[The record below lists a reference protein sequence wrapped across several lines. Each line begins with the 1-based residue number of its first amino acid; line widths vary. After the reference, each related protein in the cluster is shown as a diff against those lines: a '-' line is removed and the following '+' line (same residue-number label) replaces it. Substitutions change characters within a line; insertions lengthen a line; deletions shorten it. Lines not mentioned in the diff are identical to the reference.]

1 MTDETA
7 RAVATAA
14 KALSD
19 AGLICEERRPP
30 HVERG
35 NEMWLKLFSRAS
47 VVQLRKVYTG
57 REREGG
63 SFVSWR
69 LATADDNPPPAL
81 DVYIA
86 DWMERDRLREE
97 LVEWMQTTPIIVA
110 PVGATPA
117 YAHDTLKVNVNG
129 VTMGTFQSVQLRANI
144 QRFRPACRHGAG
156 GTNEMTGC
164 RSEFRLWD
172 GLLRRR
178 WYWRLRKSWR
188 GHFSAILICAICIIC
203 VICGWESIMEPV
215 LQFWLFSSSDFIAI
229 VLLVIAAKTIRIVPQ
244 ATVMLVERLGKF
256 DKVASSGLNILVPFL
271 DKPRAVYWTN
281 TRPGV
286 TSIDLRE
293 QYIDL
298 PPQPVITRDNVTI
311 HVDSVVYWQITD
323 PVKAVYEMNDLV
335 GGIVQLTITGMRAVM
350 GDMDLDHTLSQRDQ
364 INSKLRLIL
373 DEATDKWGVK
383 VTRVDVKNINPP
395 EDVRI
400 TMEKQMTAERNRR
413 ALVLQAEG
421 DRQAAITRAEGEKQ
435 AAVTRAEGEK
445 QSAILAAEGAAQA
458 RLRNAEAESE
468 AINRIAQAI
477 PGGDPGQYLITTRY
491 IDSLRDMTRTSN
503 SKVIFMP
510 VETSAML
517 SSVGAIKEVLSQTG
531 ERDDKEQLP
540 PPRPRELPR

>member
-1 MTDETA
+1 MEGVLSVL
-7 RAVATAA
+7 AVMFFGF
-14 KALSD
+14 L
-19 AGLICEERRPP
+19 GL
-30 HVERG
+30 V
-35 NEMWLKLFSRAS
+35 LL
-47 VVQLRKVYTG
+47 
-57 REREGG
+57 
-63 SFVSWR
+63 
-69 LATADDNPPPAL
+69 
-81 DVYIA
+81 
-86 DWMERDRLREE
+86 
-97 LVEWMQTTPIIVA
+97 IVA
-110 PVGATPA
+110 V
-117 YAHDTLKVNVNG
+117 
-129 VTMGTFQSVQLRANI
+129 
-144 QRFRPACRHGAG
+144 
-156 GTNEMTGC
+156 
-164 RSEFRLWD
+164 
-172 GLLRRR
+172 
-178 WYWRLRKSWR
+178 
-188 GHFSAILICAICIIC
+188 
-203 VICGWESIMEPV
+203 
-215 LQFWLFSSSDFIAI
+215 
-229 VLLVIAAKTIRIVPQ
+229 KTIRIVPQ
-244 ATVMLVERLGKF
+244 ATVMLVERLGSF
-256 DKVASSGLNILVPFL
+256 NRVASSGLNILVPFF
-271 DKPRAVYWTN
+271 DKPRGVYWTN
-281 TRPGV
+281 TRPGL

-364 INSKLRLIL
+364 INTKLRLIL

-458 RLRNAEAESE
+458 RLKNAEAESE

-491 IDSLRDMTRTSN
+491 IDSLKEMTRTNN

-517 SSVGAIKEVLSQTG
+517 SSLGAIKEVLSQTG
-531 ERDDKEQLP
+531 EKGDAAP
-540 PPRPRELPR
+540 PPPKPRELPR

>member
-1 MTDETA
+1 MDPVSSVLA
-7 RAVATAA
+7 F
-14 KALSD
+14 
-19 AGLICEERRPP
+19 
-30 HVERG
+30 
-35 NEMWLKLFSRAS
+35 LFF
-47 VVQLRKVYTG
+47 G
-57 REREGG
+57 
-63 SFVSWR
+63 
-69 LATADDNPPPAL
+69 
-81 DVYIA
+81 
-86 DWMERDRLREE
+86 
-97 LVEWMQTTPIIVA
+97 
-110 PVGATPA
+110 
-117 YAHDTLKVNVNG
+117 
-129 VTMGTFQSVQLRANI
+129 
-144 QRFRPACRHGAG
+144 
-156 GTNEMTGC
+156 
-164 RSEFRLWD
+164 
-172 GLLRRR
+172 
-178 WYWRLRKSWR
+178 
-188 GHFSAILICAICIIC
+188 
-203 VICGWESIMEPV
+203 
-215 LQFWLFSSSDFIAI
+215 FIGI
-229 VLLVIAAKTIRIVPQ
+229 VLLVIAIKTIRIVPQ
-244 ATVMLVERLGKF
+244 ATVMLVERLGRF
-256 DKVASSGLNILVPFL
+256 DKVASSGLNILIPFL

-281 TRPGV
+281 TRPGL

-323 PVKAVYEMNDLV
+323 PIKAVYEMNDLV
-335 GGIVQLTITGMRAVM
+335 GGIVQLTITGMRSVM
-350 GDMDLDHTLSQRDQ
+350 GEMDLDHTLSNRDA

-445 QSAILAAEGAAQA
+445 QSAILQAEGAAQA
-458 RLRNAEAESE
+458 RLKNAEAESE

-477 PGGDPGQYLITTRY
+477 PEGDPAQYLITSRY
-491 IDSLRDMTRTSN
+491 IESLRDMTRTNN

-517 SSVGAIKEVLSQTG
+517 SAVGAIKEVLSQTG
-531 ERDDKEQLP
+531 GKGEDNPPP

>member
-1 MTDETA
+1 MDA
-7 RAVATAA
+7 AAT
-14 KALSD
+14 L
-19 AGLICEERRPP
+19 
-30 HVERG
+30 
-35 NEMWLKLFSRAS
+35 
-47 VVQLRKVYTG
+47 
-57 REREGG
+57 
-63 SFVSWR
+63 
-69 LATADDNPPPAL
+69 LAF
-81 DVYIA
+81 
-86 DWMERDRLREE
+86 MFF
-97 LVEWMQTTPIIVA
+97 
-110 PVGATPA
+110 G
-117 YAHDTLKVNVNG
+117 
-129 VTMGTFQSVQLRANI
+129 
-144 QRFRPACRHGAG
+144 
-156 GTNEMTGC
+156 
-164 RSEFRLWD
+164 
-172 GLLRRR
+172 
-178 WYWRLRKSWR
+178 
-188 GHFSAILICAICIIC
+188 
-203 VICGWESIMEPV
+203 
-215 LQFWLFSSSDFIAI
+215 FITI
-229 VLLVIAAKTIRIVPQ
+229 VLLVIAVKTIRIVPQ

-256 DKVASSGLNILVPFL
+256 HQVANSGLNILWPFL

-281 TRPGV
+281 TRPGL

-323 PVKAVYEMNDLV
+323 PIKAVYEMNDLV

-468 AINRIAQAI
+468 ALGRIANAI
-477 PGGDPGQYLITTRY
+477 PSGDPGHYLITMRY
-491 IDSLRDMTRTSN
+491 IESLRDMTKSNN

-510 VETSAML
+510 VEASSML
-517 SSVGAIKEVLSQTG
+517 SSLGAIKEVLSATG
-531 ERDDKEQLP
+531 EKDDQAPPP

>member
-1 MTDETA
+1 MPFA
-7 RAVATAA
+7 SIILLQGGAAVPAF
-14 KALSD
+14 LS
-19 AGLICEERRPP
+19 
-30 HVERG
+30 VFF
-35 NEMWLKLFSRAS
+35 LF
-47 VVQLRKVYTG
+47 
-57 REREGG
+57 
-63 SFVSWR
+63 
-69 LATADDNPPPAL
+69 
-81 DVYIA
+81 
-86 DWMERDRLREE
+86 
-97 LVEWMQTTPIIVA
+97 
-110 PVGATPA
+110 
-117 YAHDTLKVNVNG
+117 
-129 VTMGTFQSVQLRANI
+129 
-144 QRFRPACRHGAG
+144 
-156 GTNEMTGC
+156 
-164 RSEFRLWD
+164 
-172 GLLRRR
+172 
-178 WYWRLRKSWR
+178 
-188 GHFSAILICAICIIC
+188 
-203 VICGWESIMEPV
+203 
-215 LQFWLFSSSDFIAI
+215 FIGI
-229 VLLVIAAKTIRIVPQ
+229 VLLIIAAKTIKIVPQ
-244 ATVMLVERLGKF
+244 ATVMLVERLGRF
-256 DKVASSGLNILVPFL
+256 SRVASSGLNILVPFI
-271 DKPRAVYWTN
+271 DKPRAVFWTN
-281 TRPGV
+281 TRGAM

-364 INSKLRLIL
+364 INAKLRVIL

-435 AAVTRAEGEK
+435 AAVTRSEGEK
-445 QSAILAAEGAAQA
+445 QSNILQAEGLAQA

-468 AINRIAQAI
+468 AIARVAQAI

-491 IDSLRDMTRTSN
+491 IDSLRDMTRTNN

-510 VETSAML
+510 IETSAML

-531 ERDDKEQLP
+531 EKSGEQEP
-540 PPRPRELPR
+540 PTPPRPRELPR